1 MSEYTKNN
9 EELDRWVLEAKNR
22 GISYGQLQTLE
33 TTGKIT
39 KKDIKAK
46 LVKPYMPKTENK
58 LKKARRVLNKELK
71 NRLAMD
77 ILEGIKTSK
86 EIIEDYNISERTY
99 YKYKSMVDSGKFDFS
114 S

>member
-9 EELDRWVLEAKNR
+9 EELGRWALEAKNR

-46 LVKPYMPKTENK
+46 PIKPYMPKTENK

-77 ILEGIKTSK
+77 ILEGAKTSK
-86 EIIEDYNISERTY
+86 EIIEDYSISERTY

-114 S
+114 L

>member
-9 EELDRWVLEAKNR
+9 EELGRWALEAKNR

-46 LVKPYMPKTENK
+46 PVKPYMPKTENK
-58 LKKARRVLNKELK
+58 LKKVRRVLNKELK

-77 ILEGIKTSK
+77 ILEGVKTRE
-86 EIIEDYNISERTY
+86 EIIEGYNICEKTY
-99 YKYKSMVDSGKFDFS
+99 YTYKSMVNSGKFDFS

>member
-9 EELDRWVLEAKNR
+9 EELGRWALEAKNR

-46 LVKPYMPKTENK
+46 PVKPYMPKTENK

-77 ILEGIKTSK
+77 ILEGVKTSK
-86 EIIEDYNISERTY
+86 EIIEDYGISERTY
-99 YKYKSMVDSGKFDFS
+99 YKYKSMVDSGKFDFGS
-114 S
+114 

>member
-9 EELDRWVLEAKNR
+9 EELGRWALEAKNR

-46 LVKPYMPKTENK
+46 PIKPYMPKTENK
-58 LKKARRVLNKELK
+58 LKNYIQV
-71 NRLAMD
+71 
-77 ILEGIKTSK
+77 
-86 EIIEDYNISERTY
+86 NI
-99 YKYKSMVDSGKFDFS
+99 
-114 S
+114 